1 MAVTPAP
8 AIARMARLLATLGGQ
23 PEQWWTLAD
32 LTRATG
38 MSKASA
44 HGVLLALVDEGYVRR
59 RDEPVSY
66 ALGPALVE
74 LGERAK
80 ASVDLAG
87 TAEPVLAALSR
98 ATDCTAM
105 VGAIRGA
112 EIAVVAAT
120 SVPHP
125 FGMTVQVG
133 HRSPFAAPMG
143 TVYAAWS
150 SADAVDRWLDRAD
163 PPLSGRQRKELGT
176 VLALVRRRGWSAALR
191 ATGTWP
197 TREARDADLVTPDID
212 VVGIGAPVMGATGRM
227 ECSVAIVDL
236 PPHLDVARVR
246 SLAAEVVGGAATLS
260 RALGGN
266 PVNV

>member
-8 AIARMARLLATLGGQ
+8 AIARAARLLRSMAAE
-23 PEQWWTLAD
+23 PDRWWSLAE
-32 LTRATG
+32 LARANA

-87 TAEPVLAALSR
+87 AAEPVLAALSR

-105 VGAIRGA
+105 VGAVRGT
-112 EIAVVAAT
+112 ELAVVAAT

-133 HRSPFAAPMG
+133 HRSPFVAPTG
-143 TVYAAWS
+143 TVYAAWAS
-150 SADAVDRWLDRAD
+150 PDTVERWCARAE
-163 PPLSGRQRKELGT
+163 PPLSRRARAEIDA
-176 VLALVRRRGWSAALR
+176 VLSRVRARGWSATLR
-191 ATGTWP
+191 AEGAQR
-197 TREARDADLVTPDID
+197 TREASSADLRARAID
-212 VVGIGAPVMGATGRM
+212 VVGIGAPVVGASRAM

-236 PPHLDVARVR
+236 LPRLPGERVQA
-246 SLAAEVVGGAATLS
+246 LAAEVVGAAGALS
-260 RALGGN
+260 RALGGQSS
-266 PVNV
+266 